1 MKDRSDLCPLLSSQ
15 HSKHTYIHI
24 IQTDTIIINWLIGK
38 IREAIVKKTRQ
49 TLPIIELFI
58 VQREENS
65 KITIR
70 E

>member
-15 HSKHTYIHI
+15 HSKHTYIYI

-38 IREAIVKKTRQ
+38 IREAIVNKTRQ
-49 TLPIIELFI
+49 TLPLIELFI
-58 VQREENS
+58 IQGEENF

-70 E
+70 